1 MNYLKPLLALVFIC
15 IGVVTINAQNNE
27 SLDKIIAVVG
37 DQIVLRSEVNEQLL
51 QLKEA
56 GETIDND
63 LECNILEQLLFGKLL
78 ITKAEEDSIYVSD
91 DQVEF
96 ELERRMRFFISQ
108 FGSQEKMEKFY
119 GKSILELKADLRDLV
134 ADQLTVQTMQQN
146 LTADAKVTPADVKA
160 FFNSI
165 PKDSLPY
172 VDSEVQVAQI
182 VKKPPISEEEKDRI
196 KTKLNEFRDRVN
208 NGEDFGT
215 IAFLYSEDPGS
226 ARENGELGFMTRN
239 MLVPEFARVLFSMQ
253 PGQVSNIVETEYGFH
268 LIQLIE
274 KRGQEANGR
283 HILLKPRVKPEDLYE
298 SKLFLDSILT
308 ILKSADTIK
317 FEDAAAK
324 YSDDDDTKNNGGV
337 LMNPM
342 TGTSRFEMDELSKVD
357 PSLFFLVSKIKKG
370 EMSSPEVWNMQ
381 DGSKAYRIV
390 KLISISEPHVANLKQ
405 DYNRLQTLTRSK
417 VEADFLNNW
426 VSDNLDKYYIKV
438 DPSFNTCKFRHN
450 WVKVKN

>member
-1 MNYLKPLLALVFIC
+1 MKNITLLLILFISVISC
-15 IGVVTINAQNNE
+15 FKAKAQGNE
-27 SLDKIIAVVG
+27 SLDKIVAVVG
-37 DQIVLRSEVNEQLL
+37 DQIILKSEVNEQLL

-56 GETIDND
+56 GDKIDAA
-63 LECNILEQLLFGKLL
+63 LECNVLEQLLFGNLL

-91 DQVEF
+91 EQVEF

-119 GKSILELKADLRDLV
+119 GKSILALKADLKDLV

-146 LTADAKVTPADVKA
+146 LTADVKVTPADVKA
-160 FFNSI
+160 FYKSI

-182 VKKPPISEEEKDRI
+182 VKKPPISLEEKERI
-196 KTKLNEFRDRVN
+196 KTKLKEFKERVD
-208 NGEDFGT
+208 NGESFGT

-239 MLVPEFARVLFSMQ
+239 MLVPEFARVLFSMK
-253 PGQVSNIVETEYGFH
+253 PGEVSDIVETQYGFH
-268 LIQLIE
+268 LIQLVE
-274 KRGQEANGR
+274 KRGQEANGS

-298 SKLFLDSILT
+298 SKLYLDSVLN
-308 ILKSADTIK
+308 ILKSVDTLK
-317 FEDAAAK
+317 FDDAASK
-324 YSDDDDTKNNGGV
+324 FSDDEDTKNNGGV

-357 PSLFFLVSKIKKG
+357 PSLFFLVSKIKAG
-370 EMSSPEVWNMQ
+370 EMSQPEVWSMQ

-390 KLISISEPHVANLKQ
+390 KLISISEPHVANLSQ
-405 DYNRLQTLTRSK
+405 DYNRLQTLAKSK
-417 VEADFLNNW
+417 VEADYLNNW
-426 VSDNLDKYYIKV
+426 VSENLPNYYIKI
-438 DPSFNTCKFRHN
+438 DSNYNTCEFRHD